1 MARGVSPV
9 RSRGIAG
16 AGVILLALG
25 GACAVGPNYQ
35 RPPIDT
41 PGGFRGKTAT
51 STGSLADLPW
61 WKLFRDENLQGLIRT
76 ALAGNYDLRIA
87 VSRVEQAR
95 EFAAQARAGFFP
107 QVDYGA
113 VAARGKNVTALSLPA
128 PTGTVGSIFAA
139 DFSVSWE
146 IDLWGRIRRLTES
159 AQAQFLATEEA
170 RRGVTI
176 SVIAEVAQDYLQLLA
191 LERERR
197 IAEETRDAF
206 AGSLQIFNER
216 LEGGVASK
224 LETASAEALLDAA
237 AATIP
242 NIERQLLLQENLLS
256 VLLGRNPGPI
266 SRSGSGFDEQLLPE
280 IPVGLPSALLE
291 RRPDIRQAEQQL
303 RSANA
308 QIGVAEAD
316 CLPQLSL
323 TGLLGHVSAQLAN
336 LLSGGAL
343 AWSAAAS
350 LTGPIFHGGQLR
362 ARYRQAKAARDE
374 AVLQYQATVLRAL
387 QEVADGLLS
396 RQKLAEERVQQ
407 THAVAAYREAVKIS
421 LERYRHGNASYYEVL
436 QAQQQLFPAQITLVQ
451 TQLNELL
458 ALVQLYRALGGGW
471 SE

>member
-1 MARGVSPV
+1 MATGANSSGMGR
-9 RSRGIAG
+9 
-16 AGVILLALG
+16 AGVVFLAMVA
-25 GACAVGPNYQ
+25 ACTVGPNYQ
-35 RPPIDT
+35 RPPVDA
-41 PGGFRGKTAT
+41 PKAFRGGTDT
-51 STGSLADLPW
+51 STGSVADLPW
-61 WKLFRDENLQGLIRT
+61 WKVFRDKNLQTLIRT
-76 ALAGNYDLRIA
+76 ALSSNYDLRIA

-95 EFAAQARAGFFP
+95 ELAAQARAGFLP
-107 QVDYGA
+107 QLNYGTA
-113 VAARGKNVTALSLPA
+113 AARGKNVTALNLPA
-128 PTGTVGSIFAA
+128 PTGQTGSIFAA
-139 DFSVSWE
+139 DLNVSWE

-176 SVIAEVAQDYLQLLA
+176 SLVAEVAQDYLQLLA
-191 LERERR
+191 LERELQ

-224 LETASAEALLDAA
+224 LETASASALLDSAA
-237 AATIP
+237 AAIP
-242 NIERQLLLQENLLS
+242 NIERQIFLQENLLS
-256 VLLGRNPGPI
+256 VLLGRSPGPI
-266 SRSGSGFDEQLLPE
+266 SRDASKFDQQLVTE
-280 IPVGLPSALLE
+280 IPAGLPSALLE

-323 TGLLGHVSAQLAN
+323 TGLLGQVSAQLAN
-336 LLSGGAL
+336 FFTAGAT
-343 AWSAAAS
+343 AWSGAAS

-374 AVLQYQATVLRAL
+374 AVLQYQAAVLRAL

-396 RQKLAEERVQQ
+396 RQNLAEERVQQ
-407 THAVAAYREAVKIS
+407 AQAVQAYQEAVKIS
-421 LERYRHGNASYYEVL
+421 SERYRHGNASYYEIL
-436 QAQQQLFPAQITLVQ
+436 QAQQQLYPAQIALVQ

-458 ALVQLYRALGGGW
+458 VLVQLYRALGGGW
-471 SE
+471 NE

>member
-1 MARGVSPV
+1 VASGTSLGGIGRVGVV
-9 RSRGIAG
+9 
-16 AGVILLALG
+16 LLALA

-35 RPPIDT
+35 RPPVDT
-41 PGGFRGKTAT
+41 PTAFRGGLAK
-51 STGSLADLPW
+51 STGSIAELPW
-61 WKLFRDENLQGLIRT
+61 WKVFRDENLQALIRT

-95 EFAAQARAGFFP
+95 EFAAQARAGLFP
-107 QVDYGA
+107 QLNYGA
-113 VAARGKNVTALSLPA
+113 VAARGKNVTALNLPS
-128 PTGTVGSIFAA
+128 PTGQTGSVFAA
-139 DFSVSWE
+139 DFNISWE
-146 IDLWGRIRRLTES
+146 IDLWGRIRRLTEA

-176 SVIAEVAQDYLQLLA
+176 SLIAEVAQGYLQLLA
-191 LERERR
+191 LERELR

-206 AGSLQIFNER
+206 AGSLQIFTER

-224 LETASAEALLDAA
+224 LETASASALLDSAA
-237 AATIP
+237 AAIP
-242 NIERQLLLQENLLS
+242 NIERQIFLQENLLS
-256 VLLGRNPGPI
+256 VLLGRSPGPI
-266 SRSGSGFDEQLLPE
+266 SRDGSKFDQQLVTE
-280 IPVGLPSALLE
+280 IPAGLPSALLE

-323 TGLLGHVSAQLAN
+323 TGLLGQVSAQLAN
-336 LLSGGAL
+336 FFTAGAT
-343 AWSAAAS
+343 AWSGAAS

-374 AVLQYQATVLRAL
+374 AVLQYQAAVLRAL

-407 THAVAAYREAVKIS
+407 AQAVQAYQEAVKIS

-436 QAQQQLFPAQITLVQ
+436 QAQQQLYPAQIALVQ
-451 TQLNELL
+451 THLNELL
-458 ALVQLYRALGGGW
+458 ALVQLYRALDGGW
-471 SE
+471 SQ

>member
-1 MARGVSPV
+1 MSSGTSLGKIGRVGVV
-9 RSRGIAG
+9 
-16 AGVILLALG
+16 LLALA

-35 RPPIDT
+35 RPPVDA
-41 PGGFRGKTAT
+41 PRAFRGGSAK
-51 STGSLADLPW
+51 STGSIAELPW
-61 WKLFRDENLQGLIRT
+61 WKVFRDENLRELIRI
-76 ALAGNYDLRIA
+76 ALANNYDLRIA

-107 QVDYGA
+107 QLNYGA
-113 VAARGKNVTALSLPA
+113 VAARGRNVTALNLPA
-128 PTGTVGSIFAA
+128 PTGQVGSIFAA
-139 DFSVSWE
+139 DFNVSWE

-176 SVIAEVAQDYLQLLA
+176 SLIAEVAQDYLQLLA
-191 LERERR
+191 LERELQ

-224 LETASAEALLDAA
+224 LETASASALLDSA

-242 NIERQLLLQENLLS
+242 NIERQILLQENLLS
-256 VLLGRNPGPI
+256 VLLGRNPGPV
-266 SRSGSGFDEQLLPE
+266 SRNGPGFDEQLLPE
-280 IPVGLPSALLE
+280 IPPGLPSALLE

-316 CLPQLSL
+316 CLPQFSL
-323 TGLLGHVSAQLAN
+323 TGLLGQVSAQLAN
-336 LLSGGAL
+336 FFTAGAT

-374 AVLQYQATVLRAL
+374 AVLQYQAAVLRAL

-407 THAVAAYREAVKIS
+407 AQAVQAYQEAVKIS
-421 LERYRHGNASYYEVL
+421 LERYRHGNASYYEIL
-436 QAQQQLFPAQITLVQ
+436 QAQQQLYPAQIALVQ

-458 ALVQLYRALGGGW
+458 VLAQLYRALGGGW
-471 SE
+471 SQ